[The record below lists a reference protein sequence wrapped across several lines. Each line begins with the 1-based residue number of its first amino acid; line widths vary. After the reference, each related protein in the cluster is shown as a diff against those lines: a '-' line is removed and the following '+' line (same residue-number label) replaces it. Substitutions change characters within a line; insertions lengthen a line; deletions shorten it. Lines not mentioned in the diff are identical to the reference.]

1 MTTINCD
8 DDDDNDDEVSANRK
22 HQLKRKLSLRTILI
36 PWELTTNKKENKKH
50 KGKTAR
56 NLL

>member
-1 MTTINCD
+1 MITINCD

-22 HQLKRKLSLRTILI
+22 HKLKRTLSLRTSLI

-50 KGKTAR
+50 QGK
-56 NLL
+56 NCS